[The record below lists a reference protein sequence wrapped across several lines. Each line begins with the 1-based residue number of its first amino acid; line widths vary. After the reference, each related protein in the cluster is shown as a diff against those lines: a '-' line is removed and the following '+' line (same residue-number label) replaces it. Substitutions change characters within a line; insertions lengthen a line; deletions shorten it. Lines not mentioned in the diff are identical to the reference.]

1 MPKEAPGERGRAGPC
16 WQNWPTEERPGSK
29 IKPTVNRPSQEENSK
44 DGSQQPEGPYG
55 TPPRDPRPKTGQ
67 GRLSSRGHR
76 RGPKG
81 RDGGRPRL
89 PAPLPHS
96 RPEPLVVRRVGRDL
110 PQLWRPPTKIPP
122 ENEKQSG
129 AAAAVPRQNFIKTHP
144 RPEGVNTPRWLVI
157 HRGGATLPLMVN

>member
-1 MPKEAPGERGRAGPC
+1 MPRENPWGARARRPLLAKLANRGAPRLKKKTDSQHTIRGGKLQGWVPTAQRAVRD
-16 WQNWPTEERPGSK
+16 T
-29 IKPTVNRPSQEENSK
+29 
-44 DGSQQPEGPYG
+44 
-55 TPPRDPRPKTGQ
+55 PRDPRPKTGQ

-96 RPEPLVVRRVGRDL
+96 RPEPLVVRRMGRDL

-144 RPEGVNTPRWLVI
+144 RPKGVNTPEWLVI
-157 HRGGATLPLMVN
+157 HRRGATLPSDGN